1 MKKRICL
8 NMIVKNE
15 SAVIERCLDS
25 LRDHIDAWVIVDTGS
40 TDDTMEK
47 IRACLKGIPGALHQR
62 EWRNFGSNR
71 SEATALAYEGGCDY
85 MLFMDADDVLL
96 TPPKFE
102 WPELKDHVY
111 ELWLQYGGYRYARQ
125 MLVST
130 KLMWR
135 WVGVLHEYPE
145 SIPAAQSFGRLDHP
159 QVKSSTEGARS
170 SDPMKYHND
179 ALLLEQGLKSEPNN
193 VRYMFYL
200 AQSYR
205 DSGDLDAAIGAYE
218 RRVAA
223 GGWEEEVWRSHLEI
237 ARLKEKL
244 ARPFEEIHST
254 FLKVFDA
261 RPKRAEPL
269 VDLARIMRTN
279 DMFAAAYVYAKFAAT
294 LPLPDD
300 RLFVE
305 ALCYDFSALDEL
317 SIAAYWTGRYGE
329 CAELCTRLLSG
340 ESVPPE
346 HRERVLANQ
355 KFARSKMI
363 AG

>member
-1 MKKRICL
+1 MCSSDL
-8 NMIVKNE
+8 
-15 SAVIERCLDS
+15 
-25 LRDHIDAWVIVDTGS
+25 
-40 TDDTMEK
+40 
-47 IRACLKGIPGALHQR
+47 
-62 EWRNFGSNR
+62 
-71 SEATALAYEGGCDY
+71 
-85 MLFMDADDVLL
+85 
-96 TPPKFE
+96 
-102 WPELKDHVY
+102 ELKDHVY